1 MGTHGELTLARA
13 LGALVIGIVASVA
26 GGAAGGIH
34 TGGKALGNE
43 LAALM
48 GALLR
53 PDLPASA
60 GVVLGLV
67 VVALI
72 G

>member
-1 MGTHGELTLARA
+1 MVSLTLLGA

-26 GGAAGGIH
+26 GGAAGGIL

-48 GALLR
+48 GGFYGPL
-53 PDLPASA
+53 A
-60 GVVLGLV
+60 GIGGIVLGLV

>member
-1 MGTHGELTLARA
+1 MVTLTLLGA
-13 LGALVIGIVASVA
+13 LGALVIGIAASVA
-26 GGAAGGIH
+26 GGAAGGIL

-48 GALLR
+48 GGFYGPL
-53 PDLPASA
+53 A
-60 GVVLGLV
+60 GIGGTVLGLV